1 MAEIQFKDAHTTKK
15 NRFVIVS
22 TKLVNDMSLSGD
34 CVRMLIYLLAK
45 PDDWTITVELLHKQ
59 LAPSGIGRKKVYK
72 MINEAI
78 EAGYMKRE
86 RTFRGNLSSET
97 KYFISENPK
106 FKKSFRRGTLGQV
119 PNGHILPNTELLP
132 NIESK
137 NNTKS
142 PKPTPPS
149 SAIIFH
155 KKIGDAGIMESEY
168 NQLSEKTGKI
178 QLDETIKSMLEWIAQ
193 DPGRRRFKQK
203 GIIASIVKWHEKFIR
218 NLVEV

>member
-1 MAEIQFKDAHTTKK
+1 MPQVYTTSQNKASRKNEKNSEKEILGRNTIQRCPHDKK

-155 KKIGDAGIMESEY
+155 KKIGDAGSSESNRLME
-168 NQLSEKTGKI
+168 
-178 QLDETIKSMLEWIAQ
+178 
-193 DPGRRRFKQK
+193 
-203 GIIASIVKWHEKFIR
+203 GI
-218 NLVEV
+218 